1 MKALIIIGAVFL
13 AVYIAMLI
21 VTKHAMPYDP
31 SWDDEEKDERQQ
43 RL

>member
-13 AVYIAMLI
+13 AVYVAMLI

-31 SWDDEEKDERQQ
+31 SWDEEEEERKK
-43 RL
+43 